1 MNFQVT
7 EVSRRFGPEKWK
19 GFVRKYSKKENQL
32 EIELYDLDADI
43 SETTNLAEKH
53 PEIVAKLSKLM
64 AEQHTPL

>member
-1 MNFQVT
+1 MERDSSENTPQ
-7 EVSRRFGPEKWK
+7 
-19 GFVRKYSKKENQL
+19 KKNQL

-64 AEQHTPL
+64 AEQHIPLNSFQSAPLDKLAK